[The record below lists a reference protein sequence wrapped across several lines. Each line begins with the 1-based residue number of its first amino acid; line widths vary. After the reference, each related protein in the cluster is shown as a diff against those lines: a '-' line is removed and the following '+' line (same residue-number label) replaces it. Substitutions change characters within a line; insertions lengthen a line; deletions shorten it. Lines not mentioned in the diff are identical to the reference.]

1 LKQSSNGYLVG
12 LQGQQEE
19 MMAINNEEENK
30 ETVSKKAGK
39 LTKKLVKLTGKGV
52 SAAKQVP
59 GKTVKVTKNGVE
71 SFKQGYNS

>member
-1 LKQSSNGYLVG
+1 MKHLSNGYLVG
-12 LQGQQEE
+12 SQGQQEE
-19 MMAINNEEENK
+19 MMAINNEENK

-39 LTKKLVKLTGKGV
+39 FTKKLVKLTGKGV

>member
-1 LKQSSNGYLVG
+1 
-12 LQGQQEE
+12 
-19 MMAINNEEENK
+19 MMAINNEENTNK

-59 GKTVKVTKNGVE
+59 GKTVKITKDGVKA
-71 SFKQGYNS
+71 FKQGYNS